1 MNLQKQYAKLFKT
14 MTKADQCVDRKTAQ
28 KLIIKADKIQSKLDK

>member
-1 MNLQKQYAKLFKT
+1 MNLQKQYAKLLKT